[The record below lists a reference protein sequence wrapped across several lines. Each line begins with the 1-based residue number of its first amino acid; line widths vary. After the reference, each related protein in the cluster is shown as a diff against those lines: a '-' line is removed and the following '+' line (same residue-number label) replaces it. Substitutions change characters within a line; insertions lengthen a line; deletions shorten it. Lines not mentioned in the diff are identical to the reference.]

1 MFDCHIG
8 MASLKCEQQK
18 TSDKNEKKK
27 ATKNSKNIVVSAIF
41 QSAREGSH
49 HISLIDTWE
58 TFFRFA

>member
-18 TSDKNEKKK
+18 TSDNNEKKK

-49 HISLIDTWE
+49 HIGLIDTW
-58 TFFRFA
+58 